1 MQFLVNANFNFI
13 GKRKTARIF
22 SIALILIGVG
32 SLVIQ
37 GGPKLGI
44 DFTGG
49 TSLRLQFEKG
59 VSIGEVRS
67 AIASLGIGNAE
78 IKNFGNSADILIRV
92 QEQEASGA
100 GITDAIKAELSKVFA
115 DNPYVER
122 SKDSVGPKIGA
133 ELRTKT
139 VTAILIAL
147 VGMLIYITWR
157 FEFKFAVGAIV
168 ALFHDV
174 IITLGV
180 FSILQLEITLPIIA
194 AFLTIV
200 GYSLNDTIVV
210 FDRIRENL
218 KVLRR
223 DTYETIVNTS
233 VNQSLTRTIITSM
246 TTLIVVVILYFFGG
260 SVIHNFAFALIVGV
274 LIGTYSSIFVASP
287 IVVDWELRSQEKKSR
302 ALGKLGKPIPKKAF

>member
-1 MQFLVNANFNFI
+1 MQFLVNSNFNFI
-13 GKRKTARIF
+13 GKRKIARIF

-32 SLVIQ
+32 SLIIQ

-49 TSLRLQFEKG
+49 TSLRLRFEKG
-59 VSIGEVRS
+59 VPIGDVRS

-78 IKNFGNSADILIRV
+78 IKNFGDSADILIRV
-92 QEQEASGA
+92 QEQETSGA
-100 GITDAIKAELSKVFA
+100 GITDAIKAELSKVFP

-139 VTAILIAL
+139 ITSILIAL

-180 FSILQLEITLPIIA
+180 FSILQLEISLPIIA

-200 GYSLNDTIVV
+200 GYSLNDTIVI

-223 DTYETIVNTS
+223 ETYESIVNTS
-233 VNQSLTRTIITSM
+233 LNQSLTRTIITSL
-246 TTLIVVVILYFFGG
+246 TTLIVVLILYFFGG
-260 SVIHNFAFALIVGV
+260 SVI
-274 LIGTYSSIFVASP
+274 
-287 IVVDWELRSQEKKSR
+287 R
-302 ALGKLGKPIPKKAF
+302 

>member
-1 MQFLVNANFNFI
+1 MQFLVNSNFNFI
-13 GKRKTARIF
+13 GKRKIARIF
-22 SIALILIGVG
+22 STALILIGVG
-32 SLVIQ
+32 SLIIQ

-92 QEQEASGA
+92 QEQETSGA
-100 GITDAIKAELSKVFA
+100 WITDAIKAELSNVFP

-139 VTAILIAL
+139 ITSILIAL

-180 FSILQLEITLPIIA
+180 FSILQLEISLPIIA

-200 GYSLNDTIVV
+200 GYSLNDTIVI

-223 DTYETIVNTS
+223 ETYESIVNTS
-233 VNQSLTRTIITSM
+233 LNQSLTRTIITSL
-246 TTLIVVVILYFFGG
+246 TTLIVVLILYFFGG
-260 SVIHNFAFALIVGV
+260 SVIHNFAFALIIGV
-274 LIGTYSSIFVASP
+274 IIGTYSSIFVASP
-287 IVVDWELRSQEKKSR
+287 IVIDWELRSQEKKSR
-302 ALGKLGKPIPKKAF
+302 ALGKLGKPIPKRA

>member
-1 MQFLVNANFNFI
+1 MQFLVNSNFNFI
-13 GKRKTARIF
+13 GKRKIARIF
-22 SIALILIGVG
+22 STALILIGVG
-32 SLVIQ
+32 SLIIQ

-49 TSLRLQFEKG
+49 TALRLQFEKG

-78 IKNFGNSADILIRV
+78 IKNFGDSADILIRV
-92 QEQEASGA
+92 QEQETSGV
-100 GITDAIKAELSKVFA
+100 GITHAIKAELSKVFP

-139 VTAILIAL
+139 ITSILIAL

-233 VNQSLTRTIITSM
+233 VNQSLTRTIITSL
-246 TTLIVVVILYFFGG
+246 TTLIVVAILYFFGG

-302 ALGKLGKPIPKKAF
+302 ALGKLGKPIPKRA

>member
-1 MQFLVNANFNFI
+1 MQFLVNSNFNFI
-13 GKRKTARIF
+13 GKRKIARIF

-32 SLVIQ
+32 SLIIQ

-49 TSLRLQFEKG
+49 TSLRLRFEKG
-59 VSIGEVRS
+59 VPIGDVRS

-78 IKNFGNSADILIRV
+78 IKNFGDSADILIRV
-92 QEQEASGA
+92 QEQETSGA
-100 GITDAIKAELSKVFA
+100 GITDAIKAELSKVFP

-139 VTAILIAL
+139 ITSILIAL

-180 FSILQLEITLPIIA
+180 FSILQLEISLPIIA

-200 GYSLNDTIVV
+200 GYSLNDTIVI

-223 DTYETIVNTS
+223 ETYESIVNTS
-233 VNQSLTRTIITSM
+233 LNQSLTRTIITSL
-246 TTLIVVVILYFFGG
+246 TTLIVVLILYFFGG
-260 SVIHNFAFALIVGV
+260 SVIHNFAFALIIGV
-274 LIGTYSSIFVASP
+274 IIGTYSSIFVASP
-287 IVVDWELRSQEKKSR
+287 IVIDWELRSQEKKSR
-302 ALGKLGKPIPKKAF
+302 ALGKLGKPIPKRA